1 MSAWAIVEA
10 PSSLGLRTHGVRRL
24 PEALLNAGLAAGL
37 GGARLAS
44 RVEPPGDGGDVVDSR
59 TGVLHAPAIAAYSPT
74 LGAAVRD
81 VLEAG
86 ETPLVL
92 GGDCS
97 ILLGS
102 LLALRGRGDHGLL
115 FVDGHA
121 DFYDPASES
130 TGEAASMD
138 LALATGRGPELLA
151 DLDGRGPLVGE
162 ENVAV
167 VGFRDHDV
175 QREDGSPP
183 LPDAILALDLP
194 AVRQRGLAAIGDEA
208 LAVVARPELDGFWL
222 HLDAD
227 VLDDEI
233 MPAVDYRLAGG
244 LGWDE
249 LAAVLSAAMA
259 TGRLTG
265 VEVTILNPD
274 LDSTGEAVRGLA
286 DILARALRSSGR
298 AT

>member
-1 MSAWAIVEA
+1 M
-10 PSSLGLRTHGVRRL
+10 
-24 PEALLNAGLAAGL
+24 
-37 GGARLAS
+37 
-44 RVEPPGDGGDVVDSR
+44 
-59 TGVLHAPAIAAYSPT
+59 
-74 LGAAVRD
+74 
-81 VLEAG
+81 
-86 ETPLVL
+86 L

-121 DFYDPASES
+121 DCYDPASES

-138 LALATGRGPELLA
+138 LALATGRGPGLLA

-194 AVRQRGLAAIGDEA
+194 AVRQRGVAAAVDEA
-208 LAVVARPELDGFWL
+208 LAVVARPELEGFWV

-227 VLDDEI
+227 VLDDAI

-249 LAAVLSAAMA
+249 LKTLLRAALA

-265 VEVTILNPD
+265 VEVTILNPE
-274 LDSTGEAVRGLA
+274 LDPTGEAVRGLA
-286 DILARALRSSGR
+286 ACLAGGLR
-298 AT
+298 